1 MRQTESEPAI
11 LPIEMTTNEVV
22 DALLGEGMSV
32 LKLVK
37 SGKLLHV
44 KSIRQDDV
52 CKGTTC

>member
-52 CKGTTC
+52 CK